1 MRLPDGRRFVHR
13 LLSMVLVL
21 SCALGPLS
29 MVPALAA
36 GEGTSGVRG
45 LLYEADGSTR
55 LPAAR
60 VLAINVTT
68 SERYDSNL
76 TGSNGS
82 YEIQGMP
89 AGTYDIVVESGG
101 KIFVVDNLVTLA
113 RGQRVTVSLSVEP
126 RKPSMRR
133 IEGMADPSGT
143 AQFVG
148 SQPGGTGPA
157 TGGEPFLKT
166 TGGKVLVTAL
176 SIAAALVIYNAVD
189 DDDDPPTS
197 PSGP

>member
-1 MRLPDGRRFVHR
+1 MRLPDGMRFVHR

-68 SERYDSNL
+68 NERYESNL

-113 RGQRVTVSLSVEP
+113 RGQRVTISLSVEP

-157 TGGEPFLKT
+157 GGEAFLKT
-166 TGGKVLVTAL
+166 TGGKLLVTAL
-176 SIAAALVIYNAVD
+176 SIAAALVLYDKFD
-189 DDDDPPTS
+189 DDDKKISSKVP
-197 PSGP
+197 

>member
-1 MRLPDGRRFVHR
+1 MRLPDGMRFVHR

-60 VLAINVTT
+60 VLAVNVTT
-68 SERYDSNL
+68 NERYESNL

-101 KIFVVDNLVTLA
+101 KIFVVNNLVTLE

-148 SQPGGTGPA
+148 SQPGGAGPA
-157 TGGEPFLKT
+157 GGEAFLKT
-166 TGGKVLVTAL
+166 TGGKLLVTAL
-176 SIAAALVIYNAVD
+176 SIAAALVLYDKFD
-189 DDDDPPTS
+189 DDDKKIS
-197 PSGP
+197 PKVP

>member
-1 MRLPDGRRFVHR
+1 
-13 LLSMVLVL
+13 MVLVL

-36 GEGTSGVRG
+36 GEGTSGIRG
-45 LLYEADGSTR
+45 LLYDVDGSTR

-60 VLAINVTT
+60 VIAVNVAT
-68 SERYDSNL
+68 SEYYESNL

-82 YEIQGMP
+82 YEIKGMP

-101 KIFVVDNLVTLA
+101 KIFVVNNLVTLE

-143 AQFVG
+143 AQIVG
-148 SQPGGTGPA
+148 PSPGGTGPA
-157 TGGEPFLKT
+157 GDGPFLKSP
-166 TGGKVLVTAL
+166 GGKVLVTAL
-176 SIAAALVIYNAVD
+176 SIAAALVIIDAFD
-189 DDDDPPTS
+189 DDDDPV
-197 PSGP
+197 SGFRP